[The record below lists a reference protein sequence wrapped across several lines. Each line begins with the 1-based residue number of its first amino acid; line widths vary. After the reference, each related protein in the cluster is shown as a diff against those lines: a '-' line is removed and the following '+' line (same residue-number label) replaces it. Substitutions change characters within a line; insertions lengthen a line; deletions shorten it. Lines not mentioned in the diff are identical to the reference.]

1 MGSGRDSRHVLSLS
15 VAPVA
20 LSVCILLGAAS
31 VPAQELPPDVQTA
44 IAVVQTATAQA
55 QMAGAIAVIQTHT
68 AQAKAA
74 PVGTAATSPVETATA
89 QAQIESL
96 SLGRT
101 ITRAQDGM
109 EMVFVP
115 AGEFQM
121 GSTDEEV
128 EQAWQMCKEHQPDCL
143 REIFEVEQPAHSV
156 VLDGFRLDQTEVT
169 NAQYRL
175 CVEAGTCTARLE
187 YDDYPVNGDNQPTG
201 VDWNQ
206 AQTYCQW
213 VGSRLPTEAEWEYAA
228 RGPERRVYPWGDTFD
243 GTRCNYCDR
252 NCPQD
257 WPDESSDDGYEVTAP
272 VGSYPDGASWCGA
285 LDMAGNMWEWVADW
299 YDTYPPVQEVNPT
312 GPVAGDRKVLRGGA
326 FTHVPSGVRGAF
338 RFGYD
343 PGYGSLLLGVR
354 CASSS
359 E

>member
-15 VAPVA
+15 MAPVV
-20 LSVCILLGAAS
+20 LSVCTLLGAAS

-143 REIFEVEQPAHSV
+143 RELFEGERGVHTVA
-156 VLDGFRLDQTEVT
+156 LDGFRLDRTEVT

-175 CVEAGTCTARLE
+175 CVEAGACDPSQDE
-187 YDDYPVNGDNQPTG
+187 VKWDVYGDNQPVG
-201 VDWNQ
+201 VDWNR

-213 VGSRLPTEAEWEYAA
+213 AGARLPTEAEWEYAA
-228 RGPERRVYPWGDTFD
+228 RGPEARIYPWGDTFD
-243 GTRCNYCDR
+243 GTKLNFCDK
-252 NCPQD
+252 NCPQE
-257 WPDESSDDGYEVTAP
+257 WADESVDDGYDVTAP

-285 LDMAGNMWEWVADW
+285 LDMAGNVWEWVADW
-299 YDTYPPVQEVNPT
+299 HGDYTAGRQVNPT
-312 GPVAGDRKVLRGGA
+312 GPASGQRKVVRGGPCT
-326 FTHVPSGVRGAF
+326 FVGVGNRGAF
-338 RFGYD
+338 RAGID
-343 PGYGSLLLGVR
+343 PGLSYFLLGVR